1 MKVGLT
7 IFPTDYS
14 MQSPDLAI
22 EAEERDFESIW
33 LPAVATTTARPLLDT
48 SAERFSW
55 RRPPDKGESSWLE
68 DDHNGCRVARSL
80 V

>member
-1 MKVGLT
+1 VDSINHQDGGAPEDATMKVGLT

-55 RRPPDKGESSWLE
+55 RIQ
-68 DDHNGCRVARSL
+68 V
-80 V
+80 